1 MLVCKINELSNNYD
15 KLLLKKKKKKK
26 TMINPN
32 N

>member
-26 TMINPN
+26 KNHDKSK
-32 N
+32 

>member
-1 MLVCKINELSNNYD
+1 MLVCKINELSNNHD
-15 KLLLKKKKKKK
+15 KLLLKKKKKK

>member
-26 TMINPN
+26 NHDKSK
-32 N
+32 